1 MVKINRTFYVVF
13 LLFFVACSTVP
24 ITGRKQLKLIP
35 NGQLLPM
42 SFEQY
47 TQVLSESELSTD
59 EEQVAM
65 IKRVGQNIQK
75 AAEDYYKEN
84 KLEKDLVGYD
94 WEYNLIVSDQ
104 VNAWCMP
111 GGKVAFYTGI
121 LPICED
127 ETGVAVVMGHEVA
140 HALANH
146 GGERMSQGMIAQ
158 MGLGTLGAA
167 MGENPTLTKQL
178 LLQSIGMGTQLGVLK
193 FSRSN
198 ESEADHIGLILMA
211 KAGYNPQAA
220 TSFWQR
226 MAALSGG
233 QAPPEFLS
241 THPESE
247 TRVNDLQALMPEALK
262 YYKSEN

>member
-1 MVKINRTFYVVF
+1 
-13 LLFFVACSTVP
+13 
-24 ITGRKQLKLIP
+24 
-35 NGQLLPM
+35 
-42 SFEQY
+42 
-47 TQVLSESELSTD
+47 
-59 EEQVAM
+59 M